1 VTELTR
7 HNGDVSFWYANTSMP
22 RPRTPLPGG
31 RSAEVCVVGAGFTGL
46 WTAYYLKR
54 AVPDMDVVVLE
65 RKFAGFGA
73 SGRNGGWLS
82 SDFATPRAAMAR
94 SHGRGG
100 VLALQR
106 AMRATVDEVISV
118 CEREQIGAD
127 IIKHGMIRAA
137 RNPAQVV
144 RQRGELAEA
153 RNWGVGPEDLIELD
167 AASLARRIRIAGGLG
182 GTWSPH
188 AARVQPAKLVQGLAG
203 AVERLG
209 VPIYE
214 RTTVR
219 EITPGAAHTDRGSV
233 RARFVLSCLEGFTAG
248 VRGQRRALL
257 PLNSA
262 MIVTEPLAEPTWE
275 AIGWEAAEL
284 VGDMAH
290 AYMYAQ
296 RTADGRIALGGR
308 GVPYRF
314 GSRSDYCG
322 QTQERT
328 VRQLIAVLHSMFPA
342 VVSTPIE
349 HAWCGVLGVPRDW
362 SPMVR
367 LDRVTGVGIAG
378 GYVGS
383 GVSTA
388 NLAARTL
395 RDLVLGRDTELTRL
409 PWVGHT
415 ARRWEPEPLRWLGAQ
430 TVYSLYRAAD
440 RREAANGS
448 ERTDSL
454 ARLATV
460 LAGK

>member
-1 VTELTR
+1 MTELAR

-22 RPRTPLPGG
+22 RPRAPLPGG
-31 RSAEVCVVGAGFTGL
+31 RSVEVCVVGAGFTGL

-54 AVPDMDVVVLE
+54 AVPEMDVAVLE
-65 RKFAGFGA
+65 REFAGFGA

-94 SHGRGG
+94 SHGRDG

-118 CEREQIGAD
+118 CEREQINAD
-127 IIKHGMIRAA
+127 IVKHGMIRAA

-144 RQRGELAEA
+144 RQRRELAEA
-153 RNWGVGPEDLIELD
+153 RSWGLGPEDLAELD
-167 AASLARRIRIAGGLG
+167 VSSLARRIRIAGGLA
-182 GTWSPH
+182 GTWTPH
-188 AARVQPAKLVQGLAG
+188 AARVQPAKLVQGLAA

-214 RTTVR
+214 GTTVT
-219 EITPGAAHTDRGSV
+219 EITPGTAHTDRGAV
-233 RARFVLSCLEGFTAG
+233 RARFVLSCLEGFTPG
-248 VRGQRRALL
+248 VRGQHRTLL

-262 MIVTEPLAEPTWE
+262 MIVTEPLTGSTWE
-275 AIGWEAAEL
+275 AIGWERAEL
-284 VGDMAH
+284 LGDMAH
-290 AYMYAQ
+290 AYMYSQ

-314 GSRSDYCG
+314 GSRTDYCG

-342 VVSTPIE
+342 VAGTPID

-367 LDRVTGVGIAG
+367 LDPVTGVGIAG

-383 GVSTA
+383 GVSTT

-395 RDLVLGRDTELTRL
+395 RDLVLGHDTELTRL

-415 ARRWEPEPLRWLGAQ
+415 TRRWEPEPLRWLGAQ
-430 TVYSLYRAAD
+430 LVYSLYRAAD
-440 RREAANGS
+440 RREAAADGAQ
-448 ERTDSL
+448 TASL
-454 ARLATV
+454 ARLATL
-460 LAGK
+460 LAGR